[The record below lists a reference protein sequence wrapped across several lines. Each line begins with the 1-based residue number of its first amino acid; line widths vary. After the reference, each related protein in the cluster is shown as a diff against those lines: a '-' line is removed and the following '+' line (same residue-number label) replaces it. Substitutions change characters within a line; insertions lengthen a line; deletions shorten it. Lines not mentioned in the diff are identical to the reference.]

1 MAHCLRAEVPEVN
14 KLSVA
19 HVVFGRLKFCGPR
32 ITLANKR
39 LGCYL
44 GILDQK
50 IEAGCNGGLAAA
62 AVSGI

>member
-1 MAHCLRAEVPEVN
+1 MLYWIEAEVPEVN

-19 HVVFGRLKFCGPR
+19 CAVVGGLKFIGPG
-32 ITLANKR
+32 ITLADKG

-50 IEAGCNGGLAAA
+50 IETGRNCGHAAA
-62 AVSGI
+62 AVGA